1 MSSEESQRGQAERRA
16 AQRFAMSVPVAVQ
29 CPEGY
34 FPQETALSHDVSAKG
49 IFFFMNARPREGS
62 SIEFT
67 VTLPPEV
74 TLTDPM
80 RVSCKGRVI
89 RVVEEE
95 SAKRYGVGAT
105 IEGYNSFIRL
115 SRLDINVVPW
125 GGGQANQ

>member
-1 MSSEESQRGQAERRA
+1 MASDGTGRGQPERRS

-29 CPEGY
+29 CPGGS

-49 IFFFMNARPREGS
+49 IFLHMNARPREGS

-80 RVSCKGRVI
+80 RVNCKGHVI

-95 SAKRYGVGAT
+95 SAQRFGVGAT

-115 SRLDINVVPW
+115 SRLDINVVPM
-125 GGGQANQ
+125 G

>member
-1 MSSEESQRGQAERRA
+1 MSSVEIRSAHPERRA

-29 CPEGY
+29 CADGT
-34 FPQETALSHDVSAKG
+34 QETALTHNVSAKG
-49 IFFFMNARPREGS
+49 IFFLMNSRPPEGS

-80 RVSCKGRVI
+80 RVNCKGHVV
-89 RVVEEE
+89 RVVDDE
-95 SAKRYGVGAT
+95 STKRFGVGAT

-115 SRLDINVVPW
+115 SRLDVNVVRL
-125 GGGQANQ
+125 G

>member
-1 MSSEESQRGQAERRA
+1 MSSVEMLPSHQERRA

-29 CPEGY
+29 CSDGTR
-34 FPQETALSHDVSAKG
+34 ETALTHNVSAKG
-49 IFFFMNARPREGS
+49 IFFLMNSRPREGS

-80 RVSCKGRVI
+80 RVNCKGHVV
-89 RVVEEE
+89 RVVDDENTN
-95 SAKRYGVGAT
+95 RVGVGAT

-115 SRLDINVVPW
+115 SRLDVNVVRL
-125 GGGQANQ
+125 G